1 MKVPE
6 ISRKSEIRHQTS
18 EIRGHKPKTGSQQ
31 SEIGNQ
37 KSELDAHL
45 ETAYLQGVAAHG
57 DLGLTPEDSA
67 ADLKSII
74 TRQLGACRT
83 QSAAIKLTASLNAED
98 LYLTEACAHNSNS
111 AWNRF
116 FALYNGHIRNVAHGI
131 CSTHQEARELASSM
145 LGYLFFR
152 DAKGQSRIA
161 SYAGRGSLR
170 TWLATII
177 KHRVINQNQLKSTD
191 AVSLDSLRHVACAEG
206 KSEPEAALLRNR
218 YGEAIEDSF
227 NAAADQLNA
236 RERLVL
242 VLRFGDEMSG
252 VEIARML
259 DVHPAQ
265 ITRTIKQAQL
275 KFRTVVLTR
284 LATHHG
290 LSGLAIRECIAL
302 ILATVETSIV
312 RFIRKVEAPPRFL
325 VPHVRELGANAA

>member
-6 ISRKSEIRHQTS
+6 ISRKEIRNQRS
-18 EIRGHKPKTGSQQ
+18 EIRGHKAKTPSQQ
-31 SEIGNQ
+31 TEIGNQ
-37 KSELDAHL
+37 KSELDAHI
-45 ETAYLQGVAAHG
+45 ETVYLQGVAAHG

-74 TRQLGACRT
+74 NRELGASRT
-83 QSAAIKLTASLNAED
+83 LSAAIKLTASLNAED

-116 FALYNGHIRNVAHGI
+116 FSLYNDHIRNVAHGI

-145 LGYLFFR
+145 LGHLFFR
-152 DAKGQSRIA
+152 DAKGRSRIA
-161 SYAGRGSLR
+161 SYGGRGSLR
-170 TWLATII
+170 TWLATMI
-177 KHRVINQNQLKSTD
+177 KHRVINQSQLKSSQ
-191 AVSLDSLRHVACAEG
+191 AISLDALRHLACAEG
-206 KSEPEAALLRNR
+206 NSRPDAALLRNR
-218 YGEAIEDSF
+218 YRDAIEDSF
-227 NAAADQLNA
+227 KAAADQLNE

-275 KFRTVVLTR
+275 KLRTAVLRR
-284 LATHHG
+284 LDTHHG
-290 LSGLAIRECIAL
+290 LSALAIKECIAL

-312 RFIRKVEAPPRFL
+312 RFIRKVEAPPCFL
-325 VPHVRELGANAA
+325 VPPARELAANAA